1 MKMKFKSKILLL
13 LLMSNA
19 IAAPSYALTTSTAN
33 KNLIEVYQEALNNSP
48 LLKSQAATMDA
59 SSEIV
64 GINLG
69 KALPNVTV
77 VGSAGVTNANSGG
90 GTAGNVSGSF
100 KTGSLNLVLNQQL
113 FNYGVLTGYQYSK
126 QVAANAGA
134 IYQGQQQSF
143 ILQVAQAYFNIL
155 LAEDNVS
162 FSEANLKASKSTLDR
177 TQLMFNNGM
186 STDADVKQAEATF
199 YTAQA
204 TLTKDKNTLKVSHY
218 DLYSLTGVLQ
228 ESFAPLRDNVSYVDP
243 TPNDVNSWISL
254 AKKHNYDLIAQRYA
268 TEANYSLVGVANS
281 LFLPSLS
288 LTASYTIANNVGNDA
303 IIAAT
308 GITANHTRSGYIG
321 LNLTWNIF
329 NGGTDFATKVQAAKN
344 YEAQQYT
351 TIDATR
357 SLEQTTSNDFNNVVS
372 FVNQVQAFTQSV
384 KASKLSYEQF
394 LEQYK
399 VGTATVTD
407 VLDQQKLLF
416 QAMTNLASAKYSYI
430 MAVLQLKYDAGTI
443 SVQDINHF
451 NGWLKG

>member
-1 MKMKFKSKILLL
+1 MKFKSKILLL
-13 LLMSNA
+13 LLMGST
-19 IAAPSYALTTSTAN
+19 ISLPSYALTASTN
-33 KNLIEVYQEALNNSP
+33 KNLIEVYQEAINNSP
-48 LLKSQAATMDA
+48 LLKSQEATMSA
-59 SSEIV
+59 TSEIV
-64 GINLG
+64 GVNLG
-69 KALPNVTV
+69 QALPNVAV
-77 VGSAGVTNANSGG
+77 VGSLSATNANTGG
-90 GTAGNVSGSF
+90 GTAVNASGSF
-100 KTGSLNLVLNQQL
+100 KTGSLNLVLNQQI
-113 FNYGVLTGYQYSK
+113 FNYGVLTGYQYSR
-126 QVAANAGA
+126 QVAAQAGA
-134 IYQGQQQSF
+134 VYQGQQQSF

-186 STDADVKQAEATF
+186 STDADVKQAQATF

-228 ESFAPLRDNVSYVDP
+228 ESFAPLRDNVTYVDP
-243 TPNDVNSWISL
+243 TPNDVNSWVSL

-288 LTASYTIANNVGNDA
+288 LTASYSIANNVGNDA
-303 IIAAT
+303 II

-329 NGGTDFATKVQAAKN
+329 NGGTDFATKIQAAKN

-357 SLEQTTSNDFNNVVS
+357 SLEQTTSNDFNNVIS
-372 FVNQVQAFTQSV
+372 FVNQVRAFTQSV

-416 QAMTNLASAKYSYI
+416 QAMTNLASAKYNYI
-430 MAVLQLKYDAGTI
+430 ISVLQLKYDAGTI